1 MKPAGTEGNSD
12 KFQGVF
18 PAMGGD
24 VHGQSSDSGV
34 VRELEI
40 RAEVPLPDGGVEI
53 VDIKIEEVE
62 APKHAGHQHHNH
74 PHEREHGHLVEV
86 TVDNRKVRV
95 KEGAYVVAVFKAA
108 VGVAADRLLDRVLGP
123 GKFEELADDHTIHV
137 HAGEVFVS
145 HVKQGSS
152 S

>member
-12 KFQGVF
+12 EARGLS
-18 PAMGGD
+18 PALGGEVD
-24 VHGQSSDSGV
+24 RQSSDAGVV
-34 VRELEI
+34 VREIEI
-40 RAEVPLPDGGVEI
+40 HAEAPLPDGGVELI
-53 VDIKIEEVE
+53 DVKIEEVE
-62 APKHAGHQHHNH
+62 APKHAGRQHHH
-74 PHEREHGHLVEV
+74 SHEGEHGHLVEV
-86 TVDNRKVRV
+86 TVDNRKVCV

-123 GKFEELADDHTIHV
+123 GKFDELEDDQAIHV
-137 HAGEVFVS
+137 RAGEVFVS